1 MSISSQSSGL
11 PDLSWF
17 NSYHDYADHRLFF
30 EDLNAAFPNNS
41 DIFTTG
47 KSYQGREIYGI
58 HFWGRDG
65 KDTKPAIFFH
75 ATVHARE
82 WIAAPVCELLRH
94 TPLVSQYFV
103 TYALRNRRP
112 RNISRGSSSTGIS
125 AVMPPS
131 AQSLTSTTST

>member
-1 MSISSQSSGL
+1 MSISRESGGL

-47 KSYQGREIYGI
+47 ESYEGREIYGI
-58 HFWGRDG
+58 QLWGKDG
-65 KDTKPAIFFH
+65 KDTKPAIFLH

-82 WIAAPVCELLRH
+82 WIAAPVCVILRPMPLL
-94 TPLVSQYFV
+94 S
-103 TYALRNRRP
+103 
-112 RNISRGSSSTGIS
+112 
-125 AVMPPS
+125 
-131 AQSLTSTTST
+131 

>member
-1 MSISSQSSGL
+1 MLISRQADSL

-17 NSYHDYADHRLFF
+17 NSYHAYADHRLFF

-47 KSYQGREIYGI
+47 ESYEGREIYGI

-82 WIAAPVCELLRH
+82 WIAAPVCDFLRQISLLY
-94 TPLVSQYFV
+94 QY
-103 TYALRNRRP
+103 L
-112 RNISRGSSSTGIS
+112 
-125 AVMPPS
+125 
-131 AQSLTSTTST
+131 